1 MLKRLVIAVIAVAGV
16 LVVLWLMPRHYKVE
30 VNRGLVLHGEGDAPL
45 RANSGRTRHE
55 GVAGDLVHPD
65 ATDVVA
71 YGTFPDSPTY
81 AVLRLSDG
89 EHLLISDAEK
99 ITAEVAGVADG
110 FEALQSFH
118 RDLDWAAIRWTE
130 PAFADSR
137 EATKRLV
144 IAGVAVIGAI
154 LFVIFAGSR
163 GAEEPTADQPPFPPD
178 DNQPTE
184 KSTAR

>member
-1 MLKRLVIAVIAVAGV
+1 MLKRLIIAAIVVAGV

-30 VNRGLVLHGEGDAPL
+30 VNTGLVLHGEGDAPL

-55 GVAGDLVHPD
+55 GVAGDLVHPE

-71 YGTFPDSPTY
+71 YGTFPESPTY

-89 EHLLISDAEK
+89 EHLLIADTEK

-110 FEALQSFH
+110 FEALQSFN
-118 RDLDWAAIRWTE
+118 RDLGWAGIQWTE
-130 PAFADSR
+130 PNFAGSG

-144 IAGVAVIGAI
+144 IAAVAVIGAI

-163 GAEEPTADQPPFPPD
+163 GAEETAADEPPFPPD
-178 DNQPTE
+178 DDQPTE